1 MNVQHGAAR
10 SVRPDGDGARRR
22 DRACTDRLRHRL
34 GYTGGEGLALKLA
47 IRRANLDVDRRQLAI
62 VRGEVADDSPR
73 LTPAAREK
81 QNRELAA
88 LDRNSH
94 RKSGGLRT

>member
-1 MNVQHGAAR
+1 MP
-10 SVRPDGDGARRR
+10 STERR
-22 DRACTDRLRHRL
+22 DLFGRTEAELVAAIRHAQIVYAIAS

-47 IRRANLDVDRRQLAI
+47 IRKAKLDVDRRQLAI
-62 VRGEVADDSPR
+62 MLGETVDESPS
-73 LTPAAREK
+73 LSPAGREK

>member
-1 MNVQHGAAR
+1 MPALE
-10 SVRPDGDGARRR
+10 RR
-22 DRACTDRLRHRL
+22 DLFGRTETELVAAIGHAKIVYAIAS

-62 VRGEVADDSPR
+62 MRGEAADDSPR
-73 LTPAAREK
+73 LTAAGREK

-88 LDRNSH
+88 LERHSH
-94 RKSGGLRT
+94 RKSEGSRT

>member
-1 MNVQHGAAR
+1 M
-10 SVRPDGDGARRR
+10 SSTERR
-22 DRACTDRLRHRL
+22 DLFGRTETELVAAIGHAQIVYAIAS

-47 IRRANLDVDRRQLAI
+47 IRRGNVDVDRRQLAI
-62 VRGEVADDSPR
+62 VRGEVTDDSPL
-73 LTPAAREK
+73 LTPAGREK

-94 RKSGGLRT
+94 RKSGGL